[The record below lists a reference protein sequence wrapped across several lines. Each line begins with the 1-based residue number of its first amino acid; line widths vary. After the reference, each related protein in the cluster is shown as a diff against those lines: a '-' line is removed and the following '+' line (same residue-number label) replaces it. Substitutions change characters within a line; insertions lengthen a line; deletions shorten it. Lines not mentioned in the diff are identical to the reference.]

1 MVDIHSHI
9 LYGLDDGAVDR
20 DQSLAMLE
28 VAVAGGTTDIVATPH
43 ANIEYK
49 WQPDVIEERIAD
61 LQSAA
66 GDSIRIHRGC
76 DFHLAFDNI
85 QDALAHPNKYT
96 INHRNYLL
104 VEFSDLLIPKTTD
117 EVFRQ
122 MLNAGMVP
130 VITHPERNQLIQLR
144 LQKLEEWVEAG
155 CLLQVTALSFLG
167 RFGRRAK
174 SFSDLLLKKRIVHIV
189 ASDAH
194 DTKHRPPV
202 LGEARRY
209 VAKAAGEALA
219 EALFV
224 TNPAATL
231 TGEPIKA
238 NAFHPEEEKKWYRF
252 W

>member
-1 MVDIHSHI
+1 VVDIHSHI
-9 LYGLDDGAVDR
+9 LYGLDDGAADR
-20 DQSLAMLE
+20 EQSLAMLE
-28 VAVAGGTTDIVATPH
+28 MAAAGGTTDIVATPH

-49 WQPDVIEERIAD
+49 WQPDLIEERIAD

-66 GDSIRIHRGC
+66 GGSIRIHRGC

-85 QDALAHPNKYT
+85 QNALEHPNKYT

-104 VEFSDLLIPKTTD
+104 VEFGDLLIPKTTG

-122 MLNAGMVP
+122 MLNAGIVP
-130 VITHPERNQLIQLR
+130 VITHPERNQLLQLR
-144 LQKLEEWVEAG
+144 LQKLEEWVAAG

-174 SFSDLLLKKRIVHIV
+174 SFSDLLLKKRMVHVV

-209 VAKAAGEALA
+209 VEKAAGEALA

-224 TNPAATL
+224 ANPAAML
-231 TGEPIKA
+231 TGAPVEIAGPA
-238 NAFHPEEEKKWYRF
+238 PEVKKWYRF

>member
-9 LYGLDDGAVDR
+9 LYGLDDGAADR
-20 DQSLAMLE
+20 EQSLAMLE
-28 VAVAGGTTDIVATPH
+28 MAAAGGTTDIVASPH
-43 ANIEYK
+43 ANIEYQ
-49 WQPDVIEERIAD
+49 WQPDLIEERIAD

-130 VITHPERNQLIQLR
+130 VITHPERNQLLQLR
-144 LQKLEEWVEAG
+144 LRKLEEWVEAG

-174 SFSDLLLKKRIVHIV
+174 SFSDLLLKKRMVHVV

-194 DTKHRPPV
+194 DTRHRPPV

-209 VAKAAGEALA
+209 VEKAAGEALA

-224 TNPAATL
+224 GNPAATL
-231 TGEPIKA
+231 TGAPVEIASPV
-238 NAFHPEEEKKWYRF
+238 PGTVKKWYRF